1 MLWVIIM
8 KWTSEAESAI
18 KKVPFFVRKRV
29 KVRVGKEAYDAG
41 KAMITLAEEIPGIFS
56 QDQILGIVQSCIA
69 LYKQHSNFGQRFA
82 AILTDEMMSD
92 IRASHSADVIW

>member
-29 KVRVGKEAYDAG
+29 KVRVEKEAYDAG
-41 KAMITLAEEIPGIFS
+41 KAMITLAEE
-56 QDQILGIVQSCIA
+56 IVQSCIA

-82 AILTDEMMSD
+82 AILTDEMMAD
-92 IRASHSADVIW
+92 IRNFIRRA